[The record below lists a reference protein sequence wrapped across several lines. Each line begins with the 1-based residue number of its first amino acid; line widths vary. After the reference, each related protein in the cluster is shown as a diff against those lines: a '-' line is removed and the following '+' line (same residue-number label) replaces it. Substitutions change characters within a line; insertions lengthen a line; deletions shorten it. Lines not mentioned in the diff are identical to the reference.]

1 MDIVHM
7 KTLIAVIEESGFT
20 AAAARLGIAK
30 SVCSRRITDLETD
43 LGVQL
48 VNRTTRSVVPTELG
62 RDYYDNCVD
71 IIARIDAATDAAKGA
86 NSSIAGRLR
95 ISVPNSY
102 LHAVLANQL
111 DAFMQQNSDLNLV
124 LSLSSNRVD
133 LISEGFDAAI
143 RIGVLDDST
152 LFARKIGTTSIQMC
166 ASPLYIEQFGEP
178 KDFDE
183 LNEHQC
189 ILYNNYASG
198 TEWVANHNCKQV
210 RKRIVGRYSSNSG
223 HYNRSLAVKG
233 RGIAVLPDF
242 IVGDGFETGDL
253 VTVLKEYTF
262 PELDINIIYPQKRNM
277 PASLRALITHLS
289 NWGRAHPDCTIY
301 NCISLK
307 TC

>member
-48 VNRTTRSVVPTELG
+48 VNRTTRSVVPTDLG
-62 RDYYDNCVD
+62 REYYENCLD
-71 IIARIDAATDAAKGA
+71 ILARIDAATGAIKGA
-86 NSSIAGRLR
+86 NSSVSGRLR
-95 ISVPNSY
+95 ITVPNSY
-102 LHAVLANQL
+102 LHAILAAKL
-111 DAFMQQNSDLNLV
+111 DSFMQEHRDLDIM

-152 LFARKIGTTSIQMC
+152 LYARKIGTTSIIIC
-166 ASPLYIEQFGEP
+166 AAPSYIAEFGEP
-178 KDFDE
+178 QTFDD
-183 LNEHQC
+183 LQNHHC

-198 TEWVANHNCKQV
+198 TEWVAWHNGKQV

-223 HYNRSLAVKG
+223 HYNRSLALNG

-242 IVGDGFETGDL
+242 IVGDAFETGAL
-253 VTVLKEYTF
+253 VPILKDYTF
-262 PELDINIIYPQKRNM
+262 PKLDINILYPQKRNM
-277 PASLRALITHLS
+277 PASLRALINHLQP
-289 NWGRAHPDCTIY
+289 H
-301 NCISLK
+301 K
-307 TC
+307 

>member
-71 IIARIDAATDAAKGA
+71 IIARIDAATHAAKGA
-86 NSSIAGRLR
+86 NSAISGRLR

-102 LHAVLANQL
+102 LHAILAAQL
-111 DAFMQQNSDLNLV
+111 DTFMQENEDLDMV
-124 LSLSSNRVD
+124 LSLSSNRVE

-152 LFARKIGTTSIQMC
+152 LFARKIGSTSILMC
-166 ASPLYIEQFGEP
+166 AAPSYIAKFGEP
-178 KDFDE
+178 KDFDA
-183 LNEHQC
+183 LSEHQC

-198 TEWVANHNCKQV
+198 TEWVADYKGKQV

-223 HYNRSLAVKG
+223 HYNRSLALKG

-242 IVGDGFETGDL
+242 IVGDAFETGEL
-253 VTVLKEYTF
+253 VPILQDYTF
-262 PELDINIIYPQKRNM
+262 PTLDINILYPQKRNM

-289 NWGRAHPDCTIY
+289 R
-301 NCISLK
+301 
-307 TC
+307 

>member
-20 AAAARLGIAK
+20 SAAVRLGIAK

-95 ISVPNSY
+95 LSVPNSY
-102 LHAVLANQL
+102 LHAILAEKL
-111 DAFMQQNSDLNLV
+111 DEFMQQNRDLDLV
-124 LSLSSNRVD
+124 LSLSGARAD

-152 LFARKIGTTSIQMC
+152 LFASQDWR
-166 ASPLYIEQFGEP
+166 
-178 KDFDE
+178 
-183 LNEHQC
+183 HQH
-189 ILYNNYASG
+189 SD
-198 TEWVANHNCKQV
+198 V
-210 RKRIVGRYSSNSG
+210 RRAQLHR
-223 HYNRSLAVKG
+223 
-233 RGIAVLPDF
+233 
-242 IVGDGFETGDL
+242 
-253 VTVLKEYTF
+253 TVRRTL
-262 PELDINIIYPQKRNM
+262 
-277 PASLRALITHLS
+277 
-289 NWGRAHPDCTIY
+289 
-301 NCISLK
+301 
-307 TC
+307 